1 MYNVKD
7 LKLVLTTVIMSNGEF
22 IIVIIVNVLNF
33 NVEIM

>member
-1 MYNVKD
+1 MYNVKEM
-7 LKLVLTTVIMSNGEF
+7 KLVLTTVIMSNGEF